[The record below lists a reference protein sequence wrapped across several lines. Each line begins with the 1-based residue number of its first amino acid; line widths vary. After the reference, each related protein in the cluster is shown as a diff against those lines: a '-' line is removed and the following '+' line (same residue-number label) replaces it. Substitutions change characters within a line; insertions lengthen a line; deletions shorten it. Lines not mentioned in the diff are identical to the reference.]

1 MYLFSDFVSIITA
14 RRAQM
19 TDLEERSI
27 NTIRFLAIDAVQK
40 ANSGHP
46 GLPMGA
52 APMAYVLWNE
62 FLKHNPKNPLWSDRD
77 RFVLSGGHGSMLLY
91 ALLHLAGY
99 KDMTI
104 EQLKSFRQLG
114 SLTPGHPESHV
125 TPGVEATTGPLGQ
138 GISNSVG
145 MAIAERVLASSFN
158 REGFGVVDHYTYAI
172 ATDGDLMEGVASEAC
187 SLAGHLGLGKLIV
200 LYDDNKI
207 SLAAP
212 TDVSFTEDVGGRFES
227 YGWQVLRVADG
238 NTDLDRIRQTIEEAQ
253 AEGGRPSLIMVCT
266 TIGYGSPNRA
276 NSSAAHG
283 APLGPEE
290 VEATKKNLGWPLEPD
305 FYVPDDVLAHCRGA
319 MEEGQKNEDRWK
331 ALLGGYKN
339 KYPDLGKKWEK
350 IWKKELPEGWESSLP
365 NFPVDDGSVAT
376 RKASGTVINAL
387 APVVE
392 NLIGG
397 SADLAPSTNTYMK
410 GIDEQQKKSPGGRN
424 MRFGVREH
432 AMGAIV
438 NGMAYHGGLI
448 PYGGTFLTFSDYMRG
463 AVRVSALAGLH
474 SVWVFTHDSVLLG
487 EDGPT
492 HQPVE
497 HVAALRAIPDLTVIR
512 PCDANETAQA
522 WKVALTSEG
531 PVALVLSRQG
541 LPVLDRTKYAG
552 ADGLL
557 KGAYVLSECGGGKPD
572 VILIATGSEV
582 GLALEAKKILEE
594 QGAKCRVVSM
604 PSWELFEKQ
613 SAEYRKKVL
622 PPDVKARVTIEAGIG
637 MGWEKYAGAGG
648 KIVSQDAFG
657 VSAPYKVLVEKFGF
671 TPERVA
677 QEAGEALKAAQ

>member
-1 MYLFSDFVSIITA
+1 
-14 RRAQM
+14 
-19 TDLEERSI
+19 
-27 NTIRFLAIDAVQK
+27 
-40 ANSGHP
+40 
-46 GLPMGA
+46 
-52 APMAYVLWNE
+52 
-62 FLKHNPKNPLWSDRD
+62 
-77 RFVLSGGHGSMLLY
+77 
-91 ALLHLAGY
+91 
-99 KDMTI
+99 
-104 EQLKSFRQLG
+104 
-114 SLTPGHPESHV
+114 
-125 TPGVEATTGPLGQ
+125 
-138 GISNSVG
+138 
-145 MAIAERVLASSFN
+145 
-158 REGFGVVDHYTYAI
+158 
-172 ATDGDLMEGVASEAC
+172 
-187 SLAGHLGLGKLIV
+187 
-200 LYDDNKI
+200 
-207 SLAAP
+207 
-212 TDVSFTEDVGGRFES
+212 VGGRFKS
-227 YGWQVLRVADG
+227 YGWQVLRVDDG
-238 NTDLDRIRQTIEEAQ
+238 NTDLDGIRRTIKEAQ
-253 AEGGRPSLIMVCT
+253 SEKEKPSLIMVRT

-276 NSSAAHG
+276 GSSAIHG

-290 VEATKKNLGWPLEPD
+290 IEATKKNLGWPLEPD
-305 FYVPDDVLAHCRGA
+305 FYVPDDVLAHCRRA
-319 MEEGQKNEDRWK
+319 AEAGQKDEGAWK
-331 ALLGGYKN
+331 DLLDGYKK
-339 KYPDLGKKWEK
+339 KYPELGKKWER

-365 NFPVDDGSVAT
+365 SFSPEDGSIAT

-387 APVVE
+387 APIVE

-410 GIDEQQKKSPGGRN
+410 GIDEQQKKSPDGRN

-463 AVRVSALAGLH
+463 AVRVSALARLH

-541 LPVLDRTKYAG
+541 LPILDRKKYAG

-557 KGAYVLSECGGGKPD
+557 KGAYVLSECEGGKPD

-582 GLALEAKKILEE
+582 GLALDAKKIVEE

-637 MGWEKYAGAGG
+637 MGWEKYAGVGG

-671 TPERVA
+671 TPKRVA
-677 QEAGEALKAAQ
+677 QEAGEALKDAR

>member
-1 MYLFSDFVSIITA
+1 MK
-14 RRAQM
+14 
-19 TDLEERSI
+19 DLEERSI

-91 ALLHLAGY
+91 ALLYLAGY

-238 NTDLDRIRQTIEEAQ
+238 NTDLDRIRQTIEDAQ
-253 AEGGRPSLIMVCT
+253 AEGGRPSLIMVRT

-276 NSSAAHG
+276 NSSAVHG

-305 FYVPDDVLAHCRGA
+305 FYVPDDVLAHCRRA
-319 MEEGQKNEDRWK
+319 LEEGQKNEGAWK
-331 ALLGGYKN
+331 ALLDGYKK

-387 APVVE
+387 APIVE

-541 LPVLDRTKYAG
+541 LPVLDRKKYAG

-557 KGAYVLSECGGGKPD
+557 KGAYVLSECDGGKPD

-582 GLALEAKKILEE
+582 GLALEAKKILED

-613 SAEYRKKVL
+613 SAEYRTKVL

-648 KIVSQDAFG
+648 KIVSQDTFG

-671 TPERVA
+671 TPKRVA
-677 QEAGEALKAAQ
+677 REAGEALKAAQ